1 MTVLDGYRTRL
12 VARLKE
18 RGTYRRWVLITAL
31 VGMFATSFPVTIL
44 TVALGPI
51 AEEFGVSRAFLTL
64 VVAVP
69 MLASAV
75 SLPIFGKMGDLYGQ
89 RKVFL
94 IGWALA
100 TVVAGTTAFAWSA
113 VALIVLRTLTQVIG
127 AATQPTSMA
136 LVMRAFPAEERV
148 KAMGWW
154 SLVGAGAPAVGL
166 AIGSGLIELVGW
178 RAIFAVQAI
187 LAVVP
192 VVVATLILEESD
204 RPKGRARFDLAGAAT
219 LAVAAGGLMLA
230 FTQSAEWG
238 WGHPVVVTSLVL
250 APIAAALFVRVERR
264 TDSPLLPL
272 ELLRRRNFV
281 APNVSGFFGGGAY
294 MGGFVL
300 APILLETVLGWTTA
314 GVALL
319 VILRPLTY
327 SLASP
332 LGGQLGARAGERW
345 GAVIGSSILAASMAL
360 YAVGA
365 ALRTSVLVAVALF
378 VQGLGNGLAR
388 PSLTSSM
395 ANAVDEADLGIASA
409 SQRMLHPIGNAIGI
423 SLLIAVYGATNTSTA
438 FARTYVVAF
447 VIALVAVALASMV
460 RDLPRERSLEK
471 IEAAI
476 EHDPRGTD
484 EPVSSQRSA

>member
-1 MTVLDGYRTRL
+1 MTGLDRYRGRL
-12 VARLKE
+12 VERLKE

-64 VVAVP
+64 VVAAP

-94 IGWALA
+94 IGWVLA
-100 TVVAGTTAFAWSA
+100 TIVAGTTAFAWSA
-113 VALIVLRTLTQVIG
+113 IALIVLRTLTQVIG

-136 LVMRAFPAEERV
+136 LVMRAFPPEERV

-178 RAIFAVQAI
+178 RAIFGVQAL

-192 VVVATLILEESD
+192 VVVA
-204 RPKGRARFDLAGAAT
+204 
-219 LAVAAGGLMLA
+219 
-230 FTQSAEWG
+230 
-238 WGHPVVVTSLVL
+238 SLVVS
-250 APIAAALFVRVERR
+250 PIATVAFVWVERR
-264 TDSPLLPL
+264 TDTPLLPL

-281 APNVSGFFGGGAY
+281 APNISGFFSGGAY

-332 LGGQLGARAGERW
+332 LGGQLGA
-345 GAVIGSSILAASMAL
+345 
-360 YAVGA
+360 
-365 ALRTSVLVAVALF
+365 
-378 VQGLGNGLAR
+378 
-388 PSLTSSM
+388 
-395 ANAVDEADLGIASA
+395 
-409 SQRMLHPIGNAIGI
+409 QR
-423 SLLIAVYGATNTSTA
+423 
-438 FARTYVVAF
+438 
-447 VIALVAVALASMV
+447 
-460 RDLPRERSLEK
+460 
-471 IEAAI
+471 
-476 EHDPRGTD
+476 
-484 EPVSSQRSA
+484 